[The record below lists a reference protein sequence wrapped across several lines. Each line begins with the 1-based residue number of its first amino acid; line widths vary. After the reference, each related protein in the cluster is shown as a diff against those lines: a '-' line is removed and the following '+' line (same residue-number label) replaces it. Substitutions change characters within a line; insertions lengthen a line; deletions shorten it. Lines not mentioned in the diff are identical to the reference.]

1 MLNRVWAH
9 PEDKN
14 TWKTKVEEH
23 VYRDRVTEEEV
34 FDYSFRDRFGRTF
47 NVKDWNEAKNLIEHY
62 NLVDITEK
70 MVDAGWISR
79 TQYETFRR
87 QEKQI

>member
-23 VYRDRVTEEEV
+23 IWRDGTLE
-34 FDYSFRDRFGRTF
+34 YLFRDRFGRTF
-47 NVKDWNEAKNLIEHY
+47 NIKDWNEAQQIIKEYKLID
-62 NLVDITEK
+62 VTEE
-70 MVDAGWISR
+70 MVKAGWISK
-79 TQYETFRR
+79 TQYEAFKKLNKED
-87 QEKQI
+87 QNNE